1 MFLICWSQKYK
12 HIHIFSVKF
21 NPSVFRT
28 YVLTVKPSLMYDPN
42 MLTVL
47 ENNQI
52 YIFLCSAHKTRYK
65 SIFSLSLCYV
75 TQKSVIFNVSLTVK
89 QKFTSFAFC
98 TWNYVLIERNQSK
111 HFKVL
116 LGPTKSGKNAKD
128 VLPKNC
134 KIHNLC
140 IGWVP
145 SKRNSGTL
153 VETTTLQFRTHIHG
167 LIA

>member
-1 MFLICWSQKYK
+1 MITVRKKAFEKNGFSILNTKSKTKHRFIMFSICWSQKYK

-21 NPSVFRT
+21 NPSVFRN
-28 YVLTVKPSLMYDPN
+28 YGLTIKPSLMYDPN

-75 TQKSVIFNVSLTVK
+75 TQKSVIFNVLLTVK

-98 TWNYVLIERNQSK
+98 TWNYVLIERNQ
-111 HFKVL
+111 
-116 LGPTKSGKNAKD
+116 
-128 VLPKNC
+128 
-134 KIHNLC
+134 
-140 IGWVP
+140 
-145 SKRNSGTL
+145 
-153 VETTTLQFRTHIHG
+153 
-167 LIA
+167 